1 MAKEKIKDTATERIK
16 NYLERRAKH
25 DTEFAKMYA
34 NPKKTLDA
42 CVQYIKECA
51 QKQASNGAAFIDDDE
66 VYGWAVHYYNEPDVA
81 PKNDVKA
88 TMGATSEK
96 PAPKKKSATKKAAK
110 VERPEEVS
118 AEDELLSELDDM
130 LG

>member
-16 NYLERRAKH
+16 VYLERRAKH

-34 NPKKTLDA
+34 NPQKSLQD

-81 PKNDVKA
+81 PKNNVKA

-96 PAPKKKSATKKAAK
+96 PAPKKKSVTKKAAK
-110 VERPEEVS
+110 MEQSEEVS
-118 AEDELLSELDDM
+118 AEDELLNELDDM

>member
-16 NYLERRAKH
+16 VYLERRAKH

-34 NPKKTLDA
+34 NPQKSLQD

-66 VYGWAVHYYNEPDVA
+66 VYGWAVHYYNEPDVP
-81 PKNDVKA
+81 PKNNVKA
-88 TMGATSEK
+88 TIGATSEK
-96 PAPKKKSATKKAAK
+96 PTSKKKSVAKKAAK
-110 VERPEEVS
+110 AEQSEEVS
-118 AEDELLSELDDM
+118 AEDELLNELDDM